1 MTKFQPIVLSLVFAY
16 ASAVGCFPAY
26 SGGGSYSVGSSV
38 SSAISTTT
46 PVVWSSCT
54 VSPTCLTGY
63 VQTGGVTTIT
73 TYNFVCKSKDWCNNS
88 GYAPGGTYS
97 DIAWTKEAASCSVS
111 STADP
116 DVHRSSLLASSSSS
130 CVERRCLAS
139 ASSNEN
145 PPTVVTL
152 LSSHRHPS
160 PPPRYDTGIRRPGP
174 TPYAP
179 LVGGIGMPQRV
190 RPWR

>member
-1 MTKFQPIVLSLVFAY
+1 MKFIVLSLVMGH
-16 ASAVGCFPAY
+16 ASAAGCFPAY

-73 TYNFVCKSKDWCNNS
+73 TYNFVCKSKDWCNNV

-97 DIAWTKEAASCSVS
+97 DIAWTKEAASCSVC

-116 DVHRSSLLASSSSS
+116 DMHRSSLLASSSSSSS

-145 PPTVVTL
+145 PPTVSNPPL
-152 LSSHRHPS
+152 LAS
-160 PPPRYDTGIRRPGP
+160 PPIAT
-174 TPYAP
+174 TS
-179 LVGGIGMPQRV
+179 L
-190 RPWR
+190 